1 MGTQTKIQNVS
12 HACVVSSKENIFL
25 LLTYACIHQIQ
36 MYNYTNS
43 QIHRCI
49 TVWEMESFENRG
61 RQRIC
66 ASLETQYVA
75 FRSSSAHESLCI
87 TSSPVYN
94 ENTSAAGKENAGPR
108 YVKRGNQSTIYNL
121 LSEHFI
127 QFFAYF
133 HCRKNWLSPSL
144 WIESSA
150 CAVSQGRKGLVGRI
164 KVSIRNYVKEPA
176 CRSNVSIMMVGWGD
190 KSSTLVLFDSTLGW
204 DQAKGEQPPPSWYWV
219 TSHWTTDEIG
229 WFQNLLSFYVGQN
242 LNLMWYQKT

>member
-1 MGTQTKIQNVS
+1 MLHSGAAAHMRAYMHYK
-12 HACVVSSKENIFL
+12 
-25 LLTYACIHQIQ
+25 LTSVQ
-36 MYNYTNS
+36 
-43 QIHRCI
+43 
-49 TVWEMESFENRG
+49 W
-61 RQRIC
+61 
-66 ASLETQYVA
+66 
-75 FRSSSAHESLCI
+75 
-87 TSSPVYN
+87 VYIAL
-94 ENTSAAGKENAGPR
+94 AAGKENAGPR
-108 YVKRGNQSTIYNL
+108 YVKLGNQSTIYNFYWSTSYNFL
-121 LSEHFI
+121 PIFI
-127 QFFAYF
+127 AERIGFP
-133 HCRKNWLSPSL
+133 PSL

-150 CAVSQGRKGLVGRI
+150 CAVSQGRKGRVGRI